1 MFNSCIYFVFFKNNN
16 IYRKE
21 IRYAKIPILNRLY
34 KKAIKDNNVP
44 AKIYGRQSIFYIK
57 NKPLLVI
64 GDPNNGFTSKILG
77 LTYPCG
83 DLCLDIVGCKGCKN
97 QIEGDALQELK
108 KMKDN
113 SYIIFE
119 SCVLEYIQYNK
130 LVREEILRV
139 SGNKYFEVRIGLSL
153 INLGYYP
160 GGLLTNESTKIYSV
174 E

>member
-1 MFNSCIYFVFFKNNN
+1 MF
-16 IYRKE
+16 
-21 IRYAKIPILNRLY
+21 L
-34 KKAIKDNNVP
+34 
-44 AKIYGRQSIFYIK
+44 FYIIILILILEIISGLYRQYNRITEYNK
-57 NKPLLVI
+57 AYQLSKKLNKPLLVI
-64 GDPNNGFTSKILG
+64 GDPNNGFMSKILG

>member
-1 MFNSCIYFVFFKNNN
+1 MF
-16 IYRKE
+16 
-21 IRYAKIPILNRLY
+21 L
-34 KKAIKDNNVP
+34 
-44 AKIYGRQSIFYIK
+44 FYIIILILILEIISGLYRQYNRITEYNK
-57 NKPLLVI
+57 ACQLSKKLNKPLLVI
-64 GDPNNGFTSKILG
+64 GDPNNGFMSKILSS
-77 LTYPCG
+77 YSCG

-153 INLGYYP
+153 IN
-160 GGLLTNESTKIYSV
+160 S
-174 E
+174 